1 MKSYFK
7 SSSRFH
13 TEIRGIAME
22 INGFITLQAALCK
35 SCFDLMANKTKS
47 LANSPSIK
55 FASIKTEESLLLFIK
70 NAKELLILSYE
81 SFVNKSKPQLI
92 GGVKY

>member
-13 TEIRGIAME
+13 TEIERIATE
-22 INGFITLQAALCK
+22 IIGLINLQAALRK
-35 SCFDLMANKTKS
+35 SCFDLMANKTKAP
-47 LANSPSIK
+47 ANDPSIK
-55 FASIKTEESLLLFIK
+55 IASIKVEKSLLLFIK

-81 SFVNKSKPQLI
+81 SFVNKSKLQMI